1 VSSENLAASGDPR
14 APRVVITD
22 ARFAQG
28 RFDIER
34 SELARIG
41 ADLVIATGTREE
53 VLTAAGDAD
62 ALLTTFFE
70 LDAAAIAGLS
80 RCRVISRYGVGYD
93 QIDVAAAVR
102 SGITVTY
109 CPEYCTEEVAAHAL
123 ALILMLVRRL
133 PQADHFVR
141 SGEWGAPRLGPILRL
156 SETTV
161 GIVGYGR
168 IGRRLAAS
176 LQQLRVRLLVHDPR
190 FQDGDIDIP
199 LVSLDELLRSSDVVS
214 LHAPLSTATRGMIG
228 RAQLAAMRES
238 AVLVNTARGS
248 LVVLDDLLDAL
259 RTGRLRGAALDVF
272 PVEPPDPAAFVGVPN
287 LIVSPHLA
295 YYSDAAVRELQRT
308 AARQVVQVLSG
319 RAPDFPVPAP

>member
-1 VSSENLAASGDPR
+1 LSSENLAASGVPR
-14 APRVVITD
+14 PPRVVITD

-53 VLTAAGDAD
+53 VLTAAADAD

-93 QIDVAAAVR
+93 QIDVAAAAR

-190 FQDGDIDIP
+190 YEDGDVDIP
-199 LVSLDELLRSSDVVS
+199 LVSLDQLLRSSDVVS
-214 LHAPLSTATRGMIG
+214 LHAPLSAATRGMIG
-228 RAQLAAMRES
+228 SAQLGVMRES

-248 LVVLDDLLDAL
+248 LVVLEDLLDAL
-259 RTGRLRGAALDVF
+259 RAGRLRGAALDVF
-272 PVEPPDPAAFVGVPN
+272 PVEPPDPAAFAGVPN

-319 RAPDFPVPAP
+319 QAPDFPVPPR